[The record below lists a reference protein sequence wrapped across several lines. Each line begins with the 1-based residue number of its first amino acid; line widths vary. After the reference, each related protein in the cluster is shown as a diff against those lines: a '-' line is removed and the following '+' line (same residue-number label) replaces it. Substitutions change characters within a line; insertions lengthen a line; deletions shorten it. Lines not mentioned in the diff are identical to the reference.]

1 MVIFA
6 AIQGKGERMRR
17 VVGAGFALALAGCAT
32 QTPMPRFYPAPP
44 PPPPQTMTPRL
55 AAIYGHGAYRTATG
69 VHGACAGQTVALMHE
84 TVTFRRRVTALYGS
98 SEHALLPV
106 AEVQSRSA
114 KLGASTENPLVESTQ
129 CGPDSNFAFHSL
141 PAGSYFIIART
152 RQGHAAPPADQY
164 VVMMRVVLN
173 EGESR
178 DLSLT
183 P

>member
-1 MVIFA
+1 
-6 AIQGKGERMRR
+6 MRK
-17 VVGAGFALALAGCAT
+17 VVGAGLALLLAGCAT
-32 QTPMPRFYPAPP
+32 QTPTLRFYPAPP
-44 PPPPQTMTPRL
+44 PPPAMATSL
-55 AAIYGHGAYRTATG
+55 AAIHGHGAYRTAAG
-69 VHGACAGQTVALMHE
+69 VHGACAGQTVALMRE

-129 CGPDSNFAFHSL
+129 CGPDSNFAFHGV

-152 RQGHAAPPADQY
+152 HQGHAAPPADQY

-173 EGESR
+173 EGETR